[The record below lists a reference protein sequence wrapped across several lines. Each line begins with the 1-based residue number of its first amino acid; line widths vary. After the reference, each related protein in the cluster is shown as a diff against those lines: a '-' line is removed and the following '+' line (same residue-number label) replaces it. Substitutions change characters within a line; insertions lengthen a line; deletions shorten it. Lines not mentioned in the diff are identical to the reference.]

1 MLVPVYAAQ
10 RSRDIQKGACRKMFF
25 LNSLVSPYF
34 VDPEV
39 RCVRDMLSTPQLYP
53 LGASP
58 FLLIYFM
65 LSTIQNVVMPSND
78 DSP

>member
-1 MLVPVYAAQ
+1 MLH
-10 RSRDIQKGACRKMFF
+10 RDIQKGTHSKTFF
-25 LNSLVSPYF
+25 LNSFLNLYF

-39 RCVRDMLSTPQLYP
+39 RCVRDMLSTAQLYP

-65 LSTIQNVVMPSND
+65 LSTIQNVVVPRND